1 MDKIHLFIQTVK
13 SPNLSHFTSRCN
25 WFRQPEYTIKGDVNA
40 DKEFD
45 LADVN
50 MLQKWLLAYPDVELA
65 NWEAGDLNNDG
76 RLDAVDLTLMKRAL
90 LNS

>member
-1 MDKIHLFIQTVK
+1 MITGAG
-13 SPNLSHFTSRCN
+13 
-25 WFRQPEYTIKGDVNA
+25 QPEYTIKGDVNA
-40 DKEFD
+40 DKVFD